1 MKAGKIVDGL
11 YKLRAQRLLLE
22 KKVEEL
28 KAKETAHKA
37 LLLVDLPA
45 LGLESASGKLATASL
60 QANLVPQILNAAADW
75 PLLYKYIQK
84 HGSFEMLHKR
94 LSAEP
99 FQERWAAGEQVPG
112 VSAVRVV
119 SISLTARKAKT

>member
-1 MKAGKIVDGL
+1 MKPGQLIDKL
-11 YKLRAQRLLLE
+11 YKLRAQRLELEADAKLL
-22 KKVEEL
+22 KKQESAL
-28 KAKETAHKA
+28 KA
-37 LLLVDLPA
+37 LILVELPRLNLDA
-45 LGLESASGKLATASL
+45 AAGKIASASLSSIW
-60 QANLVPQILNAAADW
+60 VPQILDAAADW